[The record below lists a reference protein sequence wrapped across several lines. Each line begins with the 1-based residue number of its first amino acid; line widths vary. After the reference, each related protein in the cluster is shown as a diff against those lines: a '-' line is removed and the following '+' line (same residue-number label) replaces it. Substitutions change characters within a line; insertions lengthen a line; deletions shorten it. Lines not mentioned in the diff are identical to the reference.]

1 MHSFPHNASNVVM
14 DSGMI
19 LILQHIGSV
28 LSLVTN
34 IKSLKMSGPP
44 KTEGAGECEESD
56 DPGPAAAALYGGVDE
71 EDGRQL
77 HQPAQRRARVH
88 ARAHRARS

>member
-1 MHSFPHNASNVVM
+1 
-14 DSGMI
+14 
-19 LILQHIGSV
+19 
-28 LSLVTN
+28 
-34 IKSLKMSGPP
+34 MSGPP
-44 KTEGAGECEESD
+44 QTEGAGECEEGD

-88 ARAHRARS
+88 ARAHRARSWGQRHITAQLRLEIEWNLNEFSELFHQNLAAVCCAGA

>member
-1 MHSFPHNASNVVM
+1 MEHYTA
-14 DSGMI
+14 
-19 LILQHIGSV
+19 
-28 LSLVTN
+28 LVTTV
-34 IKSLKMSGPP
+34 KMSGPP
-44 KTEGAGECEESD
+44 QTEGAGECEEGD

-88 ARAHRARS
+88 ARAHRARSWAPLTTQFSSAQVGN

>member
-28 LSLVTN
+28 LSLVTTV
-34 IKSLKMSGPP
+34 KMSNERPP
-44 KTEGAGECEESD
+44 QTEGAGECEESD

>member
-1 MHSFPHNASNVVM
+1 MR
-14 DSGMI
+14 
-19 LILQHIGSV
+19 
-28 LSLVTN
+28 
-34 IKSLKMSGPP
+34 GPP
-44 KTEGAGECEESD
+44 QTEGAGECEESD

-88 ARAHRARS
+88 ARAHRARSWGRVTTPAQLRLEIEKFNE